1 MGVCLFI
8 FVLQLTNG
16 VLFYLC
22 RLYLIIRQ
30 KAMQHDQN
38 TSFGNDFKFV
48 FAITENPPLGHMIEP
63 FAVKVIGRRQF
74 SYDFQRINPA
84 TAGDYFINISQAHQR
99 LLKLFSQYGDEALL
113 KRFNKDKLKPTL
125 FFENLTPDFVATQ
138 IRPLVDRKMHEMAA
152 ILIEN
157 DIPLYYKGLKDDRIQ
172 EEPIHLAPELVDPVF
187 YFSRNESGIEYRLVI
202 HHNDREISLLGTDAM
217 LLGQKPCLL
226 LIGNTM
232 YRFDKEWEGKKLTP
246 FFTKEFI
253 MVPKTAEKSYFQ
265 KFVLDAV
272 RQYKVKAE
280 GFSVETAEVEPT
292 PALKLEQN
300 WQNHWVLQAAFEY
313 GNSIFHYGDTT
324 LSKVSMKEEKG
335 NFSFEKVKRD
345 LTFEKKWVKQLE
357 TLGLIN
363 RGGDGLYLWYPARE
377 PQNEEG
383 DPCFAAM
390 HDYIDWLSAHREDLG
405 LKDINVQQ
413 DTGNAAFFLGSPQ
426 VRLEVSDR
434 NDWFDL
440 YGTVSFGPHEIPFLR
455 LKNHILQ
462 GRREFAL
469 PDGSI
474 GLIPSEWF
482 EKYLD
487 VLKFSSG
494 KGNTLQLKKHH
505 YTLLGQL
512 KEEAST
518 PIEGLDEAIKTFN
531 PPPLPAEIMAE
542 LRPYQL
548 QGFQWMSFLNQSRL
562 GGCLADDMGLGKT
575 LQTLAM
581 LVHAHKVAEAATG
594 KTSAE
599 TASLVDQE
607 RTPQLELF
615 TEGEGEPEPRNAGTS
630 LLVMP
635 LSLIHNWVREISRF
649 APSLSVLQHTGPA
662 RSASTRRF
670 KRYDLVLTTYGTV
683 RNDIEML
690 EKFHFNYVVLDE
702 SQIIKNAESKIFNA
716 IKKLHA
722 SHRLVLTGTPVE
734 NSLNDLWSQFSF
746 LNPGLL
752 GNLSYFREEFV
763 QPIERNHDSRKQRKL
778 HQLIEPFI
786 LRRTKAEVAK
796 ELPELT
802 ETVRYCEMSEEHRK
816 FYETRKSQIRNLIL
830 EQVEKQ
836 GMDKSRFFILSSL
849 MKLRLMANHPLMV
862 DPGYA
867 FDSGKFIEVREN
879 IGKLMAEGHKVL
891 IFSQF
896 VKHLNIYRRYFEGEG
911 FPYNLLTGQI
921 AGKDREKLISDFQND
936 PEKRLFL
943 ISLKAGGVGLNL
955 TGADYV
961 FMLDPWWNPAVE
973 KQAINRAHR
982 IGQDK
987 NVFVYKFI
995 TRDTVEEKILL
1006 LQQRKTTL
1014 ADMIIDRNNPMK
1026 NLGEEVIRDLIA

>member
-1 MGVCLFI
+1 
-8 FVLQLTNG
+8 
-16 VLFYLC
+16 
-22 RLYLIIRQ
+22 
-30 KAMQHDQN
+30 MQHDQN
-38 TSFGNDFKFV
+38 SSFNSDYRFV
-48 FAITENPPLGHMIEP
+48 FVIAENPPLGYMIEP
-63 FAVKVIGRRQF
+63 FAVKAIREGQF
-74 SYDFQRINPA
+74 SYDFHRINSA
-84 TAGDYFINISQAHQR
+84 TAGDYFPHISEAQHK
-99 LLKLFSQYGDEALL
+99 LLALFSQCSDEALL
-113 KRFNKDKLKPTL
+113 KRFNIDKLKPTL
-125 FFENLTPDFVATQ
+125 FFESLTPDFVADY
-138 IRPLVDRKMHEMAA
+138 IRPLVDKKMYEMAGV
-152 ILIEN
+152 LLEN
-157 DIPLYYKGLKDDRIQ
+157 DIPLYFKGLRDERIK
-172 EEPIHLAPELVDPVF
+172 EEPITVAPGRAEPVF
-187 YFSRNESGIEYRLVI
+187 YFSRNENGLEYKLVI
-202 HHNDREISLLGTDAM
+202 QHHGQEVSLSGPQTK
-217 LLGQKPCLL
+217 LLSQKPCLL
-226 LIGNTM
+226 LSGKSL
-232 YRFDKEWEGKKLTP
+232 YLFDKDWEGKKLMP
-246 FFTKEFI
+246 FFTRESI
-253 MVPKTAEKSYFQ
+253 LVPKTAEKAYFK
-265 KFVLDAV
+265 KFVLVAV
-272 RQYKVKAE
+272 RHYKVIAG
-280 GFSVETAEVEPT
+280 GFTVHTSEQQPIPV
-292 PALKLEQN
+292 LKLEQN
-300 WQNHWVLQAAFEY
+300 WQNHWVLLALFDYESSVFQY
-313 GNSIFHYGDTT
+313 GEATA
-324 LSKVSMKEEKG
+324 SKVLMKEEG
-335 NFSFEKVKRD
+335 GQYSFEKVKRD
-345 LTFEKKWVKQLE
+345 LAFERKWVKQLE
-357 TLGLIN
+357 KLGLIN
-363 RGGDGLYLWYPARE
+363 RGGDGLYLWYPARPLPDPDGE
-377 PQNEEG
+377 PRLAGKHE
-383 DPCFAAM
+383 
-390 HDYIDWLSAHREDLG
+390 YLDWLGAHCEEIG
-405 LKDINVQQ
+405 MKEVKVQHDSGH
-413 DTGNAAFFLGSPQ
+413 DTFLLGSPLI
-426 VRLEVSDR
+426 RLEVSDR

-440 YGTVSFGPHEIPFLR
+440 YGSVRFGPHEIPFLR

-482 EKYLD
+482 EKYQD

-505 YTLLGQL
+505 YTLLDQL
-512 KEEAST
+512 KDAST
-518 PIEGLDEAIKTFN
+518 PIEGLDQAMKEYN
-531 PPPLPAEIMAE
+531 PPGLPAGVIAD

-548 QGFQWMSFLNQSRL
+548 QGFQWMIFLHHHRL

-575 LQTLAM
+575 LQTLAL
-581 LVHAHKVAEAATG
+581 LVHVHKEARQDGA
-594 KTSAE
+594 K
-599 TASLVDQE
+599 ASDQNLFSGNE
-607 RTPQLELF
+607 LPAGQLTLFPQ
-615 TEGEGEPEPRNAGTS
+615 GEGETLPKKAGTS

-635 LSLIHNWVREISRF
+635 LSLIHNWMREISRF
-649 APSLSVLQHTGPA
+649 APTLSVLQHTGPA
-662 RSASTRRF
+662 RSTNTRGF
-670 KRYDLVLTTYGTV
+670 GRYDLVLTTYGTV

-690 EKFHFNYVVLDE
+690 EKFRFNYVVLDE
-702 SQIIKNAESKIFNA
+702 SQIIKNAESKIFHA
-716 IKKLHA
+716 IKKLNA

-752 GNLSYFREEFV
+752 GNLRYFREEFV
-763 QPIERNHDSRKQRKL
+763 QPIERNHDPRKQRKL
-778 HQLIEPFI
+778 HQIIEPFI

-802 ETVRYCEMSEEHRK
+802 ETVRYCEMSEEHQK

-862 DPGYA
+862 DPEYA

-896 VKHLNIYRRYFEGEG
+896 VKHLNIYRSYFEAERL
-911 FPYNLLTGQI
+911 PYNLLTGQI
-921 AGKDREKLISDFQND
+921 AGRDRERLISDFQND
-936 PEKRLFL
+936 PAKQLFL

-1014 ADMIIDRNNPMK
+1014 AEMLIDRNNPMK
-1026 NLGEEVIRDLIA
+1026 NLGEAEIRDLIA